1 MVETKIR
8 QIVEKIGGL
17 HYEFNDWTRTN
28 ATIDYTS
35 LPVCV
40 NVLPVSGKLSN
51 KNGNLRDY
59 PNCLIAFM
67 DKAELD
73 FEGAENEITV
83 NRMKGY
89 AKRFIAEANRSGL
102 FQPITADVP
111 YSVVYDFLDA
121 NLTGIAI
128 ELQLK
133 ESVGDCLDNT
143 LNP

>member
-8 QIVEKIGGL
+8 QIVDQIGGL
-17 HYEFNDWTRTN
+17 HYEFNDWTRAN
-28 ATIDYTS
+28 ATIDYGS

-40 NVLPVSGKLSN
+40 NVLPVSGELAA

-73 FEGAENEITV
+73 FDGQENEITV
-83 NRMKGY
+83 NRMKDF
-89 AKRFIAEANRSGL
+89 AKRFILEANRSGL
-102 FQPITADVP
+102 FEPIEQNVP
-111 YSVVYDFLDA
+111 YSVVYDLLDA
-121 NLTGIAI
+121 NLTGVAI

-133 ESVGDCLDNT
+133 ELIGDCAQNL
-143 LNP
+143 